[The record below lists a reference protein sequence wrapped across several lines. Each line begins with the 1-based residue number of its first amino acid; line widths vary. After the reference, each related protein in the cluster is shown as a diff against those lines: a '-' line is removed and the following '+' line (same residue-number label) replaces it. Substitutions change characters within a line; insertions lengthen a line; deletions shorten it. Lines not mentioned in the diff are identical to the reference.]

1 MLAAST
7 ASARPVPER
16 WRYQRPPPFEG
27 RGGSPAVPHD
37 IRGYEARVDGERV
50 LYRRRGARAGALD
63 TFPDVGPRIDVLD
76 WQSEEST
83 LAALELSAA
92 KWGEFVV
99 TGNEE
104 FKSRCA
110 RLAAEHGFQI
120 TSPELQDSI
129 ERERARLGAAAS
141 VSVDPEPSP
150 EPDVEPGGTP
160 GRTPPAVDPPADAR
174 DSEPDDAPVPA
185 PPILDAEVERHHHI
199 EERREQ
205 MASKDDP
212 LRTSSVVVPDS
223 SVVKPPPSPSTGVDF
238 SVAFR
243 VAALVVEQ
251 RAQRDDEAA
260 RQPPAPSGPDVA
272 PVRTPSA
279 EEPPNRAQ
287 DLDGTDVVRLTNEF
301 RRLSEEAGE
310 DRIGPQWRLVAPK
323 SWDRDVDR
331 PHNFELVANGQVVF
345 AGPLTV
351 RTIGEIMNSDGYQ
364 SGSAEAFLECTVKK
378 LDRIRELE
386 REPER

>member
-1 MLAAST
+1 MP
-7 ASARPVPER
+7 R
-16 WRYQRPPPFEG
+16 
-27 RGGSPAVPHD
+27 D

-50 LYRRRGARAGALD
+50 LYRRRGARAGAPD
-63 TFPDVGPRIDVLD
+63 VFRDVGPRIDVLD

-104 FKSRCA
+104 FKLRCA

-120 TSPELQDSI
+120 TNPELQESI

-150 EPDVEPGGTP
+150 ESDVEPGGTP
-160 GRTPPAVDPPADAR
+160 GRTPPAVDPPAGTR

-185 PPILDAEVERHHHI
+185 PPILDAEVERHPHI
-199 EERREQ
+199 EEPREQ
-205 MASKDDP
+205 MAAKDDP
-212 LRTSSVVVPDS
+212 LRTSSVVVSDS
-223 SVVKPPPSPSTGVDF
+223 SVLKPPPSPSTGVDF
-238 SVAFR
+238 SAAFR
-243 VAALVVEQ
+243 VAALVAEQ

-260 RQPPAPSGPDVA
+260 SQPPAPSGPDVA

-279 EEPPNRAQ
+279 EEPPNRTQ

-310 DRIGPQWRLVAPK
+310 DRIGPQWRLAAPK

-331 PHNFELVANGQVVF
+331 PHNFELVANGSRPGTLSSISRWGIAGAF
-345 AGPLTV
+345 AFGRSVT
-351 RTIGEIMNSDGYQ
+351 
-364 SGSAEAFLECTVKK
+364 
-378 LDRIRELE
+378 
-386 REPER
+386 